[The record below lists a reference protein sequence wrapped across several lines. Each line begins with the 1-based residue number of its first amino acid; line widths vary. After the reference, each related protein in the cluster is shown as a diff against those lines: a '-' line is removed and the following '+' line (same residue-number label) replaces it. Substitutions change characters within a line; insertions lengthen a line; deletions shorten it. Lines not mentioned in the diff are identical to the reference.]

1 MPKQQNDTA
10 ARPRWNRLWRQ
21 RPTPR
26 SSISPNKM
34 NRAAPYLFLAP
45 SLAGLC
51 VFVLVPFADAVRRS
65 FTDAMG
71 SRFVGFA
78 NYASVLGN
86 SAFRLAAGNTARF
99 IGVCVPLLLCVS
111 LLLAVAV
118 RAAKDGGRI
127 FKTTYLI
134 PMAIPVASIV
144 LLWQALFHRQGLV
157 NAVLSALGAQPV
169 DFMGTDAA
177 FWVLIGTY
185 VWKNAG
191 YDMILWMAGLDGISD
206 SLYEAA
212 RVDGAGAW
220 QCFWRV
226 TLPGLLP
233 TLFMTAVLSLLNTF
247 KVFREAYLVGG
258 AYPHDS
264 IYLLQHLFNNWF
276 LDLDVGRLCAAAV
289 LIAAVSARF
298 KHANVVVIVLTL
310 AAMLAAVFGSLAFS
324 SQADDMAAMTV
335 LGTELVSQLAAV
347 FPLLPAL
354 AVWWPL
360 WFMGT
365 GALMPLDELRAALGP
380 VLQGAEGSAFWP
392 LLPSWPTLQPLAE
405 LLLDTPQFFTMF
417 WNTCAIAFPQVLGQV
432 LVGAPAAWAF
442 SRLRFRGRRALF
454 TLYIVL
460 MLMPFQVTMVSGYLV
475 ADAMG
480 IMDTFWAII
489 LPGVFSTFPVFIMA
503 KGFDAVPIALLE
515 AASIDGAGPLRTFF
529 HIGVPLGV
537 PGILSAAVLG
547 FLEAWNAIEQPMT
560 FLKTKALW
568 PLSLYLPQIAAEKL
582 GLAMVAS
589 LVMLAPAVLIFR
601 FGQKYLELGIQA
613 SGLKE

>member
-1 MPKQQNDTA
+1 MKRKN
-10 ARPRWNRLWRQ
+10 LG
-21 RPTPR
+21 
-26 SSISPNKM
+26 
-34 NRAAPYLFLAP
+34 RAVLVLFL
-45 SLAGLC
+45 
-51 VFVLVPFADAVRRS
+51 
-65 FTDAMG
+65 
-71 SRFVGFA
+71 
-78 NYASVLGN
+78 
-86 SAFRLAAGNTARF
+86 
-99 IGVCVPLLLCVS
+99 
-111 LLLAVAV
+111 
-118 RAAKDGGRI
+118 
-127 FKTTYLI
+127 
-134 PMAIPVASIV
+134 
-144 LLWQALFHRQGLV
+144 
-157 NAVLSALGAQPV
+157 
-169 DFMGTDAA
+169 
-177 FWVLIGTY
+177 
-185 VWKNAG
+185 
-191 YDMILWMAGLDGISD
+191 
-206 SLYEAA
+206 
-212 RVDGAGAW
+212 
-220 QCFWRV
+220 
-226 TLPGLLP
+226 
-233 TLFMTAVLSLLNTF
+233 
-247 KVFREAYLVGG
+247 
-258 AYPHDS
+258 
-264 IYLLQHLFNNWF
+264 
-276 LDLDVGRLCAAAV
+276 
-289 LIAAVSARF
+289 
-298 KHANVVVIVLTL
+298 
-310 AAMLAAVFGSLAFS
+310 
-324 SQADDMAAMTV
+324 
-335 LGTELVSQLAAV
+335 
-347 FPLLPAL
+347 LLPAL

-392 LLPSWPTLQPLAE
+392 LLPSWSHAPATGG
-405 LLLDTPQFFTMF
+405 
-417 WNTCAIAFPQVLGQV
+417 AFVGHTAVFHHVLEHLRHRVPQVLGQV

-442 SRLRFRGRRALF
+442 SRLRFRGRLALF

-489 LPGVFSTFPVFIMA
+489 LPGAFSTFPVFIMA